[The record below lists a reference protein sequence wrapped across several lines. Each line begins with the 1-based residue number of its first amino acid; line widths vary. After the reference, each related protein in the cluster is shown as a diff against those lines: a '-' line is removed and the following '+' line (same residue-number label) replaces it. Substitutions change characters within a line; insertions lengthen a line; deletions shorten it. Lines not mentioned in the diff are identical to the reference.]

1 MPKQLTGEYRCVLDE
16 KGRLNFPAKMRDV
29 MGDSF
34 MVTRWLDDCLV
45 AFPAH
50 EWERVSEKLA
60 EKSMVKSRDLNRFL
74 YAGAGEA
81 QPDKQ
86 GRILI
91 PGHLRQHA
99 KLEKDVVVLGAGRYA
114 EIWDADAWDA
124 MSARMASDVMAAAM
138 EELEL

>member
-60 EKSMVKSRDLNRFL
+60 EKSMVKRPERVATTRTED
-74 YAGAGEA
+74 
-81 QPDKQ
+81 
-86 GRILI
+86 
-91 PGHLRQHA
+91 GH
-99 KLEKDVVVLGAGRYA
+99 K
-114 EIWDADAWDA
+114 
-124 MSARMASDVMAAAM
+124 
-138 EELEL
+138 